1 MIKDN
6 YPLRDFKEKTIFLFV
21 SQGKKGQILK
31 GILFQKM
38 DEVNNYNL
46 AFGDVI
52 NKKMDD
58 EVITNNGD
66 AKMVISTVVKA
77 VYIFFKTYPE
87 AILEID
93 PVDEKRTRFYNYIFK
108 SRYKEIETRFILRG
122 YSNNQWES
130 YDIQKRYQKF
140 DISLKKS

>member
-21 SQGKKGQILK
+21 SHGKKGQILK

-52 NKKMDD
+52 NKKLDD
-58 EVITNNGD
+58 EIISNNGD
-66 AKMVISTVVKA
+66 AKMVISTVVEA

-93 PVDEKRTRFYNYIFK
+93 PVDKKRTRFYNYIFK
-108 SRYKEIETRFILRG
+108 SRYKEIEIEFILKG
-122 YSNNQWES
+122 YSSNQWEQ
-130 YDIQKRYQKF
+130 YDIQKSYQKF
-140 DISLKKS
+140 EIALKKN

>member
-21 SQGKKGQILK
+21 SHGKKGQILK

-52 NKKMDD
+52 NKKLDD
-58 EVITNNGD
+58 EIVSNNGD
-66 AKMVISTVVKA
+66 AKMVISTVVEA

-93 PVDEKRTRFYNYIFK
+93 PVDKKRTRFYNYIFK
-108 SRYKEIETRFILRG
+108 SRYKEIEIGFILKG
-122 YSNNQWES
+122 YSNNQWEQ
-130 YDIQKRYQKF
+130 YDIQKSYQKF
-140 DISLKKS
+140 EIAFKKN

>member
-21 SQGKKGQILK
+21 SHGKKGQILK
-31 GILFQKM
+31 GILFQKI

-52 NKKMDD
+52 NKKLDD
-58 EVITNNGD
+58 EIVSNNGD
-66 AKMVISTVVKA
+66 AKMVISTVVEA

-93 PVDEKRTRFYNYIFK
+93 PVDKKRTRFYNYIFK
-108 SRYKEIETRFILRG
+108 SRYKEIEIGFILKG
-122 YSNNQWES
+122 YSNNQWEQ
-130 YDIQKRYQKF
+130 YDIQKSYQKF
-140 DISLKKS
+140 EIALKKN

>member
-21 SQGKKGQILK
+21 SHGKKGQILK

-52 NKKMDD
+52 NKKLDD
-58 EVITNNGD
+58 EIVSNNGD
-66 AKMVISTVVKA
+66 AKMVISTVVEA

-93 PVDEKRTRFYNYIFK
+93 PVDKKRTRFYNYIFK
-108 SRYKEIETRFILRG
+108 SRYKEIEIGFILKG
-122 YSNNQWES
+122 YSNNQWEQ
-130 YDIQKRYQKF
+130 YDIQKSYQKF
-140 DISLKKS
+140 EIALKKN